1 MAKRPA
7 RMAPRRRRA
16 PEPGTNQPYAADLV
30 SDDAIDLA
38 GEDERDGAPTRAPG
52 PGDAE
57 RQDEERKAQ
66 NVRRFLRYFKISA
79 EAYDKQRK
87 QELEDRKFARA
98 LTEDVWPADI
108 LKARQGAADGDTNGG
123 KPTPARPCL
132 TLDKLAAPR
141 RQVMNEA
148 RESKLS
154 IRVVPKAGSA
164 SKEDA
169 QLVQS
174 AVRAIEVQS
183 KAHQARL
190 WALDSAS
197 QCGRGY
203 YRVLTAYANDRDT
216 DLDIV
221 VKRIKN
227 QHSVYPD
234 PWHQEMDGS
243 DMKFCILTED
253 IPRRSFP
260 DRYPDSKLAKRIAA
274 EMEAERDGR
283 EPSDFEDVPAST
295 EGLSASGD
303 EVQGWITESTIR
315 VGEIY
320 EVTHD
325 RREKVWIPVPG
336 DDGGPTQMLERW
348 VDEVPEDMLAE
359 AQRLFPGEVRRRTI
373 MTPKVRW
380 YAFTATEQLD
390 EEAWP
395 GRYIPVIQVLGE
407 EFNVGGE
414 STYKGIITGAKDAQ
428 RSYNYHRSKQV
439 EVVGLAPV
447 APFVAAEGQTE
458 DYPEWETA
466 NVANHAVLIYKP
478 TTHGEH
484 LVPPPQR
491 NMAEPAIQGVTI
503 AAQSADEDLK
513 DITGVNDPALGKY
526 RANQSG
532 KAIQTLQQQAQK
544 GSSHYIINLAEIS
557 IPHEARVIVD
567 LLEPV
572 YDRPGR
578 VMRLLGER
586 GREEFAPIGVPFVN
600 GPSGPMQVPDAN
612 TPVPVPSA
620 DPSQPPVMKKPK
632 LYKFSRDAEFTFT
645 VGVGPSQDTQKERNQ
660 QIVSELMNAVPAL
673 APLVADI
680 FAKQLDGDIADELS
694 QRLKLAQP
702 ALAGLP
708 EDEDSADLPPEAQAM
723 VQGLKMQLQQV
734 TQQAQQLQ
742 QQIEMDT
749 VKSQATMAVAD
760 RTARSREQV
769 AAIAANVALMT
780 AKIAAAQKRD
790 GGELDAETEKALQ
803 EAQHVHERLM
813 LMLEMQFEAAG
824 AEEEAAL
831 GREERRDTLAH
842 DMARENLRARADE
855 RKLSRQERMHTQKL
869 QQQAL
874 ASRQKVEADDRKLRA
889 QAQLKTSHERVKGAE
904 ARKTATR
911 QAALAVA
918 TRPPDA
924 KPKRASKN

>member
-1 MAKRPA
+1 M
-7 RMAPRRRRA
+7 PRRRNA
-16 PEPGTNQPYAADLV
+16 PEPGTNQAYAPDLV
-30 SDDAIDLA
+30 SDDVIDLA
-38 GEDERDGAPTRAPG
+38 TTDTRDEDGEKPAQTP
-52 PGDAE
+52 
-57 RQDEERKAQ
+57 EERREEDRKAE
-66 NVRRFLRYFKISA
+66 NVRRGLRYFKISS

-87 QELEDRKFARA
+87 QELEDRRFARA

-123 KPTPARPCL
+123 KATPPRPCL

-154 IRVVPKAGSA
+154 IRVAPKAGRA

-169 QLVQS
+169 QLVQG
-174 AVRAIEVQS
+174 AIRAIEVQS

-203 YRVLTAYANDRDT
+203 YRVMTEYANDRDT

-253 IPRRSFP
+253 IPRRAFP
-260 DRYPDSKLAKRIAA
+260 DRYPDSKLAKQIQA
-274 EMEAERDGR
+274 EMAAMRDGR
-283 EPSDFEDVPAST
+283 DPSDFEDTNST
-295 EGLSASGD
+295 EGLSSAGD
-303 EVQGWITESTIR
+303 EVQGWITESAIR
-315 VGEIY
+315 VAEMY
-320 EVTHD
+320 EVTHTK
-325 RREKVWIPVPG
+325 RERVWIPVPAQ
-336 DDGGPTQMLERW
+336 DGTGPTTFMERW
-348 VDEVPEDMLAE
+348 VDEIPAPILAE
-359 AQRLFPGEVRRRTI
+359 AERLFPGELRRRTI
-373 MTPKVRW
+373 VTPKVKW

-390 EEAWP
+390 EEDWP
-395 GRYIPVIQVLGE
+395 GRYIPVIQVIGE
-407 EFNVGGE
+407 EYNVGGE
-414 STYKGIITGAKDAQ
+414 TTYKGVITGAKDAQ

-447 APFVAAEGQTE
+447 SPFVAAEGQTD
-458 DYPEWETA
+458 DYPEWQTA
-466 NVANHAVLIYKP
+466 NVANHAVLVYKP

-491 NMAEPAIQGVTI
+491 NVAEPAIQAVTI

-526 RANQSG
+526 RSNQSG
-532 KAIQTLQQQAQK
+532 KAIQSLQQQAQK
-544 GSSHYIINLAEIS
+544 GSSHYIINLSEIS

-586 GREEFAPIGVPFVN
+586 GREEFAPIGVPFVQ
-600 GPSGPMQVPDAN
+600 GPSGPMPVNDPNA
-612 TPVPVPSA
+612 PVPVPGA

-645 VGVGPSQDTQKERNQ
+645 VGVGPSQETQKERNQ
-660 QIVSELMNAVPAL
+660 QIVGELMNAVPAL

-708 EDEDSADLPPEAQAM
+708 EDESESDLPPEAQAM
-723 VQGLKMQLQQV
+723 VQGLRMQLQQA
-734 TQQAQQLQ
+734 QQAAQQLQ
-742 QQIEMDT
+742 QQVDT
-749 VKSQATMAVAD
+749 DMAKAEAVKANTE
-760 RTARSREQV
+760 RTAQSRERV
-769 AAIAANVALMT
+769 AALMANVALAT
-780 AKIAAAQKRD
+780 AKINAATKM
-790 GGELDAETEKALQ
+790 GSGELDADTKKALQ
-803 EAQHVHERLM
+803 EAEHVHERLM
-813 LMLEMQFEAAG
+813 LMLEHQYQAAV
-824 AEEEAAL
+824 AEDEAAL
-831 GREERRDTLAH
+831 DREERRDTLAH
-842 DMARENLRARADE
+842 DMAREGVRAQADE
-855 RKLSRQERMHTQKL
+855 RKLAVQARMAEQDMRFK
-869 QQQAL
+869 A
-874 ASRQKVEADDRKLRA
+874 ASARQKADADDRKLRT
-889 QAQLKTSHERVKGAE
+889 QAALKAGHERVRGE
-904 ARKTATR
+904 ENRKTAVR
-911 QAALAVA
+911 QAALTVA
-918 TRPPDA
+918 TRPPEPKT